1 MARIYL
7 IGFMG
12 AGKSTVGR
20 KLASLLGYKSLD
32 LDDVFEKKY
41 KINISHFFDKYN
53 ESLFRRLEL
62 KLLET
67 TFEMDNI
74 VISTGGGT
82 PCFFDSIDKMNEHG
96 ITVYLKMPVDAL
108 VNRLQNA
115 KKPRPLVKNKTTNSL
130 NEFITRVLDERSS
143 SYQKAH
149 LKINAVDIDIEELG
163 NKICKIMNDVV

>member
-12 AGKSTVGR
+12 AGKSTAGR
-20 KLASLLGYKSLD
+20 KLARMLEYKHLD
-32 LDDVFEKKY
+32 LDNVFETKY
-41 KINISHFFDKYN
+41 KINISQFFAKYN

-67 TFEMDNI
+67 TFEMDNV

-82 PCFFDSIDKMNEHG
+82 PCFFDSIDKMNKHG
-96 ITVYLKMPVDAL
+96 ITVYLEMPVGAL

-130 NEFITRVLDERSS
+130 NEFITRVLDERNS

-149 LKINAVDIDIEELG
+149 LKIHAVDIDIKELG
-163 NKICKIMNDVV
+163 NKIRKMLDDVV